1 MEQVI
6 GVGAQQARR
15 KLTKMLGVEK
25 VVGPGDLVVLLI
37 KQAIGTISGLMGYD
51 QPHNRGARSRQSVK
65 SLAVAPATK

>member
-1 MEQVI
+1 
-6 GVGAQQARR
+6 
-15 KLTKMLGVEK
+15 MLGVEK

-37 KQAIGTISGLMGYD
+37 KQAVGTISGLMGYD